1 MQRCVESLET
11 YFILGQKSSPL
22 SLAINYIYLYRLE
35 QVHVQQLPVH
45 IELSSD
51 KSVPPPSFLM
61 LGSRPQRFCVVGRFC
76 LCCDGTQDL
85 VHLLD
90 PRRAVFFGMG

>member
-35 QVHVQQLPVH
+35 QVHVQDRRLTFFLFHALGPYRGQALTGAWYVGSG
-45 IELSSD
+45 SS
-51 KSVPPPSFLM
+51 L
-61 LGSRPQRFCVVGRFC
+61 
-76 LCCDGTQDL
+76 
-85 VHLLD
+85 
-90 PRRAVFFGMG
+90 A